1 MKKLFALFLFTSSFS
16 LFSQVQ
22 IDEQGFKTFISVEGT
37 DTFVMKQY
45 FMVFLNAGP
54 NRSQSAEESTEI
66 QKQHLAHISKLA
78 KSGAVAV
85 AGPFGDEGDTR
96 GILIFNLPTREEV
109 EKLANEDPA
118 VKAGRLVVEIRP
130 WWSAKGAT
138 LP

>member
-1 MKKLFALFLFTSSFS
+1 MKKLIALFLFTSSFS

-54 NRSQSAEESTEI
+54 NRSQRAEESAEI

-78 KSGAVAV
+78 ESGAVAV